1 MLIKTPEFT
10 IKFLTDLSDI
20 LYLSSLYKTTLAFHQ
35 TKITDPNQLISTK
48 RLFKNIRFVGSYV
61 TKNYNTFIS
70 DIDLLQIASISPNF
84 ILRIQQIISN
94 KFSNFKFMRVYCG
107 EKKNIQVPWTIDEN
121 GECIFLSFT
130 ELKKWVLSLQKYI
143 SIPSYTFIY
152 DLLINST
159 TISLYNMIQVEK
171 IL

>member
-84 ILRIQQIISN
+84 ILIIQQII
-94 KFSNFKFMRVYCG
+94 
-107 EKKNIQVPWTIDEN
+107 
-121 GECIFLSFT
+121 
-130 ELKKWVLSLQKYI
+130 
-143 SIPSYTFIY
+143 
-152 DLLINST
+152 
-159 TISLYNMIQVEK
+159 
-171 IL
+171 